1 MAYGGENLKPNKS
14 RQAIPVGAGPWH
26 APYGRVQ
33 GGLEVASR
41 GCLLYGVGLET
52 GVRAVRLVPDGP
64 PRGDK
69 NEAENMILDTK

>member
-1 MAYGGENLKPNKS
+1 MEAKSKAQQVEAGNPGGGSSLD
-14 RQAIPVGAGPWH
+14 

-41 GCLLYGVGLET
+41 GCLLYDYVGLER

-69 NEAENMILDTK
+69 KEAESMILDTK